1 MNVLHN
7 TMWLALACE
16 ILEKFYSFVLFSLGL
31 PFLKNST
38 TETIERLMYTH
49 ISIQATR
56 GEQEVPQVVIEAHG
70 GGTVE
75 DDVGA
80 GEQLLHV
87 PLADGQVVLVE
98 VRVNRSDLLLHVGT
112 GLFDFF
118 KQLKHKYKSINKDR
132 QRQHLVLTDWFHCNS
147 QKRVLVVTS
156 LKEGIPGA
164 FA

>member
-1 MNVLHN
+1 MH
-7 TMWLALACE
+7 TCMH
-16 ILEKFYSFVLFSLGL
+16 
-31 PFLKNST
+31 
-38 TETIERLMYTH
+38 TH

-98 VRVNRSDLLLHVGT
+98 VCVNRSDLLMHVGT
-112 GLFDFF
+112 DLFDFF
-118 KQLKHKYKSINKDR
+118 KQLKQKYKSIYKDH
-132 QRQHLVLTDWFHCNS
+132 QHQHIVFVLTDLFHSNS
-147 QKRVLVVTS
+147 QKRVLLVVVIS
-156 LKEGIPGA
+156 LKEGIPRA
-164 FA
+164 FASFRAIQVWDHSCSS

>member
-1 MNVLHN
+1 
-7 TMWLALACE
+7 
-16 ILEKFYSFVLFSLGL
+16 
-31 PFLKNST
+31 
-38 TETIERLMYTH
+38 MYTH

-147 QKRVLVVTS
+147 QKQVLVVTS